1 MVRAASRRRVRVV
14 VRVRA
19 MNWFR
24 LRQRCCGFVALLA
37 LAIQLTLSFGH
48 VHGLPTG
55 GPSAVATIAGAA
67 DTPQPAGGDQH
78 DDDYCAI
85 CAVLAMLSGAQTAT
99 APALP
104 VLVAIASDEIPF
116 AIETAP
122 TAVTWIAFRS
132 RAPPIS

>member
-1 MVRAASRRRVRVV
+1 
-14 VRVRA
+14 

-55 GPSAVATIAGAA
+55 GPSAAATIAGSA

-85 CAVLAMLSGAQTAT
+85 CAVLAMLSGAQTSS

-104 VLVAIASDEIPF
+104 VFVAIASDEITPLV
-116 AIETAP
+116 ETGHA
-122 TAVTWIAFRS
+122 TAAWTAFRS